1 MTRLGYRQRL
11 VIGYLTVVFSS
22 LLLVSVYLNR
32 TIQGHF
38 LSGLDNELKTYTLL
52 ASEIVRDELVGRRD
66 TAAIDAIA
74 DDLGRRTGI
83 RVTVIGADGVVLGDS
98 ERDPAAMENH
108 GSRPEVLEALKA
120 GIGATTRYSTTLGAR
135 LRYIAMPVSSN
146 GAVVGYVR
154 LAMPLAQVER
164 SAGVIGRFITNAA
177 ILATLVGLVLSLV
190 LARSIGNP
198 LRDMASAARQI
209 ARGDFGRKI
218 PVRGA
223 GGGDELG
230 QLAEAFNYMAGELE
244 RSISEISERKNRMET
259 ILSAMADSVV
269 AVDRSGRILLM
280 NRAACSMF
288 GISEAQVRGKYVLEA
303 IRNHDLAESLDLAS
317 AGQADTRELRLQ
329 TPRPSHLRLH
339 TAPILDRDGISGA
352 VAVLQDVTDLRRL
365 EQVRTDFVSNVSHE
379 LRTPVTSIKGFVDTL
394 LDGAMEDRETLH
406 RFLEVIS
413 READRLA
420 QIISDLLELSRLES
434 RGSEIRKSPVAL
446 RSVVNA
452 ALGIVQDRAKARNIR
467 IDVEIEPDFPRV
479 PGDEDLLVQV
489 FVNLLDNAV
498 KYTQEGGNVKVSAS
512 RDDGTTRVDVS
523 DTGIGIAPEHLPRVF
538 ERFYRIDRARSR
550 QLGGTGLGLSI
561 VKHIV
566 ERHGGTVSV
575 SSTPGKGST
584 FSFTLPG

>member
-1 MTRLGYRQRL
+1 
-11 VIGYLTVVFSS
+11 
-22 LLLVSVYLNR
+22 
-32 TIQGHF
+32 
-38 LSGLDNELKTYTLL
+38 
-52 ASEIVRDELVGRRD
+52 
-66 TAAIDAIA
+66 
-74 DDLGRRTGI
+74 
-83 RVTVIGADGVVLGDS
+83 
-98 ERDPAAMENH
+98 MENH
-108 GSRPEVLEALKA
+108 GSRPEVLEALRA
-120 GIGATTRYSTTLGAR
+120 GIGVTTRYSATLGAR
-135 LRYIAMPVSSN
+135 LRYIAMPVESD

-164 SAGVIGRFITNAA
+164 STGVIGRFIANAA
-177 ILATLVGLVLSLV
+177 VLATLVGFVLSLV

-198 LRDMASAARQI
+198 LRDMALAARQI

-230 QLAEAFNYMAGELE
+230 QLAESFNYMAEELE

-288 GISEAQVRGKYVLEA
+288 GISEAQARGKYVLEA
-303 IRNHDLAESLDLAS
+303 IRNHDLAESLNLAR
-317 AGQADTRELRLQ
+317 AGQADSRELRLH
-329 TPRPSHLRLH
+329 PPGPSYLRLH
-339 TAPILDRDGISGA
+339 TAPILDRNGISGA
-352 VAVLQDVTDLRRL
+352 VAVLQDVTDLKRL

-406 RFLEVIS
+406 RFLGIIS

-420 QIISDLLELSRLES
+420 QIISDLLELSSLES
-434 RGSEIRKSPVAL
+434 KGSEIRKSPVAL
-446 RSVVNA
+446 RSVVDA
-452 ALGIVQDRAKARNIR
+452 ALGVIQDKAEARNIR

-498 KYTQEGGNVKVSAS
+498 KYTQEGGSVKVSAS

-538 ERFYRIDRARSR
+538 ERFYRIDKARSR